1 MMSICSSFT
10 IRYNAVT
17 MRDDNKKKETDT
29 TDEVFDTIEV
39 EEADPQEL
47 IKNLK
52 EKLKHSQIDRQEYLT
67 GWQRAKADLINAR
80 RQDEKDKQEFVKF
93 ANERLVM
100 EILPVIT
107 NFEMAMANREVW
119 KKVDKNWRVGVEY
132 IYNQLLKVLANHGVQ
147 EINPVG
153 QKYDP
158 ARDETAGH
166 EPVTDESKDG
176 AVVSVAQKGYSING
190 KVLKAPR
197 VIVGEY
203 KKE

>member
-1 MMSICSSFT
+1 
-10 IRYNAVT
+10 

-132 IYNQLLKVLANHGVQ
+132 IYNQLLKALAN
-147 EINPVG
+147 EKR
-153 QKYDP
+153 QKNLLFQP
-158 ARDETAGH
+158 L
-166 EPVTDESKDG
+166 P
-176 AVVSVAQKGYSING
+176 
-190 KVLKAPR
+190 
-197 VIVGEY
+197 
-203 KKE
+203 